1 MHTTTSRLTSGTE
14 TSGNSAPR
22 LSPTMIEALRV
33 TAHNGNAN
41 LNAYRS
47 TTRRA
52 LLQRGLIKRVSPGKK
67 SPTGGYVITD
77 AGTAA
82 LAVTTAKAGA

>member
-1 MHTTTSRLTSGTE
+1 MHTTTSRP
-14 TSGNSAPR
+14 TSGNNPAARR
-22 LSPTMIEALRV
+22 LSATMIEALRV

-41 LNAYRS
+41 LHAYRS
-47 TTRRA
+47 TTRHA

-82 LAVTTAKAGA
+82 LAATNTTAGA